1 MQEEI
6 RPRHSCDW
14 HECNF
19 FSDGFWIPHKQNLI
33 KHWVCYGLL
42 EVGNTNFSKKSQRQP
57 GSWWI
62 FSQDA
67 VDPSIFG
74 DADSIVMH
82 ECTLQAKNRRIPG
95 YIFEARIFQSVFNH
109 SSKQAFEVA
118 EEHWAK
124 AAAPCRASKRWCL
137 RHWEWSDGHLNKSF
151 LEGHGQISWRPF
163 FFFPQIDQCFKAWLC
178 VLCVPI
184 PISPLQCFFGTV
196 LLYVSVQVESD
207 QPKKGCRL
215 QQGDR
220 YFGYCNTLHEL

>member
-82 ECTLQAKNRRIPG
+82 ECTLQAKNRRIPV
-95 YIFEARIFQSVFNH
+95 YPLREAHEFWFFILSRPE
-109 SSKQAFEVA
+109 SSNLCLTIAQNRRLKWQKSTEQKQQRRAARARDGAWGIGSGQMVIWTNPF
-118 EEHWAK
+118 WK
-124 AAAPCRASKRWCL
+124 ATARSL
-137 RHWEWSDGHLNKSF
+137 GDLFFSF
-151 LEGHGQISWRPF
+151 H
-163 FFFPQIDQCFKAWLC
+163 K
-178 VLCVPI
+178 
-184 PISPLQCFFGTV
+184 
-196 LLYVSVQVESD
+196 
-207 QPKKGCRL
+207 
-215 QQGDR
+215 
-220 YFGYCNTLHEL
+220 